1 MATESVKLSPKE
13 IFDEYKAGNSFKESL
28 GEKGIFEQSK
38 INERFYVG
46 DQWYGA
52 QAGNSRPLVRRNI
65 IKRIGEYK
73 ISAIGSA
80 PIAVNFSADGV
91 PDNTSIDKDIKA
103 INDGLSQGQDLFKGE
118 SVPEPAEISVIMSA
132 MSEYFAVS
140 SERLR
145 FNELC
150 EEALR
155 DAFISGTSFI
165 YTYWDADIKTGLYAD
180 ESRTTTIDGDVA
192 CEVLNVENVNLGD
205 PNNDNIQTQP
215 YIIISQR
222 KTIAEVKREAKR
234 NGLKTEDIKP
244 DKAETYLVNGGDRG
258 DSEPED
264 SKRVTVLTKLWKE
277 YDKDGQTYK
286 IKAIKVTENVV
297 VRDVWDLKITLY
309 PIAKF
314 VWERRKSCAYGD
326 SEVTYLIPNQIAI
339 NRALTASVWA
349 TMNAG
354 MPKLAVSTDAYDGTI
369 NNDPG
374 QILRINNIGE
384 RSIDQVI
391 KYLQPPAFA
400 GQFENLVNDIAQNTL
415 TDSGANDAALGN
427 IKPDNAAAIIQ
438 AREASLQPLQI
449 AQNRYYAFIEECARI
464 RADFWVNLYGDRSL
478 KIVDRNGTRYVPFH
492 AKRYKNLVINAKVD
506 VGASTLWSE
515 SVVISSLD
523 ALLANGHINF
533 LQYLERLPKG
543 LIPDVTGLIDDQK
556 QAQQV
561 ANDQNMMMRGMA
573 EQYPQEYDQFVQMPP
588 EQQQEMLQ
596 QITAN
601 NGEEAM
607 I

>member
-1 MATESVKLSPKE
+1 MAQESVKLEPKK
-13 IFDEYKAGNSFKESL
+13 IFEEYKAGNSFKESL
-28 GEKGIFEQSK
+28 GEKGLFEQSK

-80 PIAVNFSADGV
+80 PVAVNFSADGI
-91 PDNTSIDKDIKA
+91 PDNMSLDNDTKT
-103 INDGLSQGQDLFKGE
+103 INDSLVHGNDPFVATDK
-118 SVPEPAEISVIMSA
+118 PEAAEISVVMSA
-132 MSEYFAVS
+132 MSDYFAVS

-180 ESRTTTIDGDVA
+180 ESQTTTIDGDVA

-205 PNNDNIQTQP
+205 PNNDDIQSQP

-222 KTIAEVKREAKR
+222 RMLGDVKREAER
-234 NGLKTEDIKP
+234 NKQKSDDIKA

-277 YDKDGQTYK
+277 YDKDGKNYT
-286 IKAIKVTENVV
+286 IKAIKVTENAVI
-297 VRDVWDLKITLY
+297 RDEWDLKITLY
-309 PIAKF
+309 PLAKF

-354 MPKLAVSTDAYDGTI
+354 MPKLAVSTDAYDGSI

-374 QILRINNIGE
+374 QILRLNNVGE
-384 RSIDQVI
+384 RGIDQVI

-415 TDSGANDAALGN
+415 TDSGATDTALGN
-427 IKPDNAAAIIQ
+427 VRPDNASAIIQ
-438 AREASLQPLQI
+438 ILEASRQPLQI
-449 AQNRYYAFIEECARI
+449 VQNRYYAFVEECARI
-464 RADFWVNLYGDRSL
+464 RADFWVNMYGDRSL

-492 AKRYKNLVINAKVD
+492 ADRYKNLVINAKVD
-506 VGASTLWSE
+506 VGASTVWSE
-515 SVVISSLD
+515 SVTISTLD
-523 ALLANGHINF
+523 ALLTNQHINF

-543 LIPDVTGLIDDQK
+543 LIPDITGLIEDQK
-556 QAQQV
+556 QATQGANGQDLMMQQF
-561 ANDQNMMMRGMA
+561 A
-573 EQYPQEYDQFVQMPP
+573 EQYPEQYAEFIKLPP
-588 EQQQEMLQ
+588 EQQQAMLQ
-596 QITAN
+596 QMTAG
-601 NGEEAM
+601 GEEAM

>member
-1 MATESVKLSPKE
+1 MAQESVKLEPKK
-13 IFDEYKAGNSFKESL
+13 IFEEYKAGNSFKESL
-28 GEKGIFEQSK
+28 GEKGLFEQSK

-80 PIAVNFSADGV
+80 PVAVNFSADGI
-91 PDNTSIDKDIKA
+91 PDNASLGNDTKA
-103 INDGLSQGQDLFKGE
+103 INDSLVQGNDPFMATDK
-118 SVPEPAEISVIMSA
+118 PEAAEISVVMSA
-132 MSEYFAVS
+132 MSDYFAVS

-180 ESRTTTIDGDVA
+180 ESQTTTIDGDVA

-205 PNNDNIQTQP
+205 PNNDDIQSQP

-222 KTIAEVKREAKR
+222 RMLGDVKREAER
-234 NGLKTEDIKP
+234 NKQKPDDIKV

-277 YDKDGQTYK
+277 YDKDGKNYT
-286 IKAIKVTENVV
+286 IKAIKVTENAVI
-297 VRDVWDLKITLY
+297 RDEWDLKITLY
-309 PIAKF
+309 PLAKF

-354 MPKLAVSTDAYDGTI
+354 MPKLAVSTDAYDGSI

-374 QILRINNIGE
+374 QILRLNNVGE
-384 RSIDQVI
+384 RGIDQVI

-415 TDSGANDAALGN
+415 TDSGATDTALGN
-427 IKPDNAAAIIQ
+427 VRPDNASAIIQ
-438 AREASLQPLQI
+438 TLEASRQPLQI
-449 AQNRYYAFIEECARI
+449 VQNRYYAFVEECARI
-464 RADFWVNLYGDRSL
+464 RADFWVNMYGDRSL

-492 AKRYKNLVINAKVD
+492 ADRYKNLVINAKVD
-506 VGASTLWSE
+506 VGASTVWSE
-515 SVVISSLD
+515 SVTISTLD
-523 ALLANGHINF
+523 ALLTNQHINF

-543 LIPDVTGLIDDQK
+543 LIPDITGLIEDQK
-556 QAQQV
+556 QATQGANGQDLMMQQF
-561 ANDQNMMMRGMA
+561 A
-573 EQYPQEYDQFVQMPP
+573 EQYPEQYAEFIKLPP
-588 EQQQEMLQ
+588 EQQQAMLQ
-596 QITAN
+596 QMTAG
-601 NGEEAM
+601 GEEAM